1 MDTSLPAN
9 SALIF
14 KIKKEASESGV
25 FEAFLESA
33 PQFIL
38 QSSIVLRTGNI
49 CKILPFLLFLIH
61 FLKVLANQLS
71 SFQNIF
77 FQPLPNVMVSQ

>member
-9 SALIF
+9 SKLIF
-14 KIKKEASESGV
+14 KMKKEASDSGEL
-25 FEAFLESA
+25 EAFLESA

-49 CKILPFLLFLIH
+49 SNLLFLLFLL
-61 FLKVLANQLS
+61 LKNISFSFFVKYVYFYEIIKLS
-71 SFQNIF
+71 TS
-77 FQPLPNVMVSQ
+77 